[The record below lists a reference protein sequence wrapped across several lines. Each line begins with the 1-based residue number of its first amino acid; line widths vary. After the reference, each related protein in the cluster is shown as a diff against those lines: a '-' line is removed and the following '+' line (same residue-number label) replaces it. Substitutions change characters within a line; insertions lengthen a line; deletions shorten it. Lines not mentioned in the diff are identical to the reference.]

1 MDCWRLVRRSATVIW
16 TIFLLLFFTLF
27 LVPLGRSAAVTPV
40 ADWEFDEGSGNTAL
54 DSSGNG
60 HDAMLS
66 NGARW
71 DETVDGWAVSGDGVQ
86 GTVSTPPLNLTE
98 THAVSVSFWAER
110 NYTTAEGGGALFAT
124 GRSDASSTTG
134 FSLLPDNSTCHGIQA
149 EFRGNVGT
157 TSNCYSQPSSGVWHH
172 LVVVMDKS
180 RTGGDA
186 IAFYVDGVLQ
196 NPNWNLSS
204 ATNTNNFGND
214 PLYLF
219 SRNGD
224 SQFATGSIRKFRV
237 YDTALNAEQVAQL
250 YADSKPQGAPTAGL
264 VAAYAFNEGS
274 GSKVADASGNGNTGT
289 IANAA
294 WTEAGKFG
302 KALVF
307 NGTSSLVT
315 IPDSSSLHLKSAM
328 TLEAWVNPSVSL
340 CNGGEMIAKGS
351 DDYFLGGCSSGGGG
365 PGAGATLNLSKVA
378 TYGRAQVP
386 ANTWTHLAV
395 TYNGAAFSLYQ
406 NGEKVSTR
414 FYRGNIAESFRA
426 LQIGGN
432 SLLGQHFRGAID
444 ELRIYDVALTRA
456 QIEND
461 MNAPIQA
468 ALQSITIT
476 PDNAALT
483 VGEERQLRATGTYSD
498 GSQQDL
504 TQDVA
509 WTSSSSA
516 IATISSSGMVSGI
529 SVGKTTLQGR
539 IGAKLVSIE
548 VYVGPANFTIAA
560 SPSLLT
566 IAQGSQGTSTI
577 TSTTY
582 NGFNCAV
589 YFSARGLPTGAT
601 VSFVPNHIAAPGSGN
616 SIMTISVGA
625 NTAVGSYPITVT
637 AMAGTI
643 QLRTATVTLT
653 VTAPPDFTIGANPS
667 SVSVVQGQQGSSMIT
682 TTVSGGFNSAI
693 NLSATGVPNGTTVSF
708 SPNPIAAPG
717 NGSSTMTVAVGG
729 NTAVGS
735 YPITVSGSGEGI
747 QRATVVTLTV
757 TSIALDGN
765 VHGGQDSGSNAT
777 NTESVSIGTPSAG
790 DLITC
795 EVAFNSGNNNALVA
809 VGDNNNGSYT
819 AAIPINL
826 DGDMQQWFGIYYIE
840 NVSNSPTTVT
850 VQTTQSEP
858 NLAVSCQ
865 AWIGVDVSDSLD
877 EGFSQLQNEVSAPD
891 PSTGVDKM
899 PASDGELVIAAVGLH
914 KSGMPTA
921 GGNYSLIDG
930 APYTQWWPEYWIQM
944 IASST
949 AGNYNWPMDTWAD
962 SMAAFLPASSRN
974 FTLSASP
981 RSLSVAQGQ
990 QGNSRL
996 TTTIRHG
1003 FNSAIMFSASGVP
1016 DGTTVS
1022 FNPNPIAAPGN
1033 GSSTMTINVGANT
1046 AVGTY
1051 PITVSGNGGGIE
1063 HSTRVTLTVTDPPD
1077 YSVSANPAAVSVAQ
1091 GSQGTSSISTT
1102 ISGGFNSAITL
1113 SASGV
1118 PNGTTVSFNPNPIAA
1133 PGNGSSTMTI
1143 NVGANTAVGTYPIT
1157 VSGNGGGIQHST
1169 TVTLTVTDPPDF
1181 TISAS
1186 PMALSLLQGSQGTS
1200 TITTTISGGFN
1211 GAINLLA
1218 NGVPNGTI
1226 VSFSPNPIAAPGN
1239 GSSTMTITVGMN
1251 TLQGT
1256 YPVVITGSGGGIQH
1270 SVTLTL
1276 TVTAEVFLSWN
1287 PSGSQGVAGY
1297 NVYRSLT
1304 TGGPYTKIN
1313 SGLVA
1318 DTNYADLAVQDGQ
1331 TYYYVATAVDQQQQ
1345 ESVYCNEASA
1355 YVP

>member
-1 MDCWRLVRRSATVIW
+1 MDCWRLVRRTAPVIGA
-16 TIFLLLFFTLF
+16 IFVLFLTLF
-27 LVPLGRSAAVTPV
+27 IVLPGRLAAQTPV

-60 HDAMLS
+60 HDATLS
-66 NGARW
+66 NGVRW
-71 DETVDGWAVSGDGVQ
+71 DATVDGWAVSSDGVQ
-86 GTVSTPPLNLTE
+86 GSVSTPPLNLTQ

-134 FSLLPDNSTCHGIQA
+134 FALLPDNSTCHGIQI

-196 NPNWNLSS
+196 NPNWNFSS

-219 SRNGD
+219 SRDGD
-224 SQFATGSIRKFRV
+224 PQFAAGSIREFRI

-250 YADSKPQGAPTAGL
+250 YADSKPQGAPTVGL

-289 IANAA
+289 VANAA
-294 WTEAGKFG
+294 WSGAGKFG
-302 KALVF
+302 NALVF

-340 CNGGEMIAKGS
+340 CNAGEMIAKGS
-351 DDYFLGGCSSGGGG
+351 ADYFLGGCSSGGGG

-378 TYGRAQVP
+378 AHGRAQVP
-386 ANTWTHLAV
+386 ANTWTHLAA
-395 TYNGAAFSLYQ
+395 TYNGSAFSVYQ
-406 NGEKVSTR
+406 NGKKVSTR
-414 FYRGNIAESFRA
+414 FYRGNIAESSSP

-432 SLLGQHFRGAID
+432 SILGQYFSGAID
-444 ELRIYDVALTRA
+444 ELRIYDVALTQA
-456 QIEND
+456 QIQRD
-461 MNAPIQA
+461 MNAPIKA
-468 ALQSITIT
+468 VLQSISIT
-476 PDNAALT
+476 PQSASFT
-483 VGEERQLRATGTYSD
+483 VGESRQIRAIGIYSD

-504 TQDVA
+504 TNSVT

-516 IATISSSGMVSGI
+516 IATISSSGTVSGI
-529 SVGKTTLQGR
+529 SVGKTTLQGT
-539 IGAKLVSIE
+539 IGAKLASIE
-548 VYVGPANFTIAA
+548 VYVGPANFTIGA

-566 IAQGSQGTSTI
+566 IAQGSQGASTI

-582 NGFNCAV
+582 YGFNSAV
-589 YFSARGLPTGAT
+589 YLSARGVPTGAT
-601 VSFVPNHIAAPGSGN
+601 VSFVPNHIAAPGNGN

-637 AMAGTI
+637 AMAGAI

-667 SVSVVQGQQGSSMIT
+667 SVSVVQGQQGSSTIT

-729 NTAVGS
+729 NTAVGT
-735 YPITVSGSGEGI
+735 YPITVTGSGEGI

-757 TSIALDGN
+757 FSIALDGD

-795 EVAFNSGNNNALVA
+795 EVTFNSGNNNALVA

-819 AAIPINL
+819 ATMPMDL
-826 DGDMQQWFGIYYIE
+826 DPDMQQWSGIYYIE
-840 NVSNSPTTVT
+840 NVSNSPTIVT

-858 NLAVSCQ
+858 NLAISCQ
-865 AWIGVDVSDSLD
+865 AWIGVDASDSLD
-877 EGFSQLQNEVSAPD
+877 EGFSQLLNEVSAPD
-891 PSTGVDKM
+891 PSTGADKM
-899 PASDGELVIAAVGLH
+899 PATDGELVLAAVGLH
-914 KSGMPTA
+914 NSGMPTA

-944 IASST
+944 TASST
-949 AGNYNWPMDTWAD
+949 AGNYNWPIDTWAD
-962 SMAAFLPASSRN
+962 SMAAFLSASSRN

-990 QGNSRL
+990 QGNSIL
-996 TTTIRHG
+996 TTTIRRG
-1003 FNSAIMFSASGVP
+1003 FNSAIMF
-1016 DGTTVS
+1016 
-1022 FNPNPIAAPGN
+1022 
-1033 GSSTMTINVGANT
+1033 
-1046 AVGTY
+1046 
-1051 PITVSGNGGGIE
+1051 
-1063 HSTRVTLTVTDPPD
+1063 
-1077 YSVSANPAAVSVAQ
+1077 
-1091 GSQGTSSISTT
+1091 
-1102 ISGGFNSAITL
+1102 

-1133 PGNGSSTMTI
+1133 PGNGSSTMTHQRGRQHGGGDLSHYGDRQRRRHPAQHHGYLDGDGGAGLHHHGESI
-1143 NVGANTAVGTYPIT
+1143 VDERGAGQSGYVNDHDNDQRRVQQRNQPVGQRSANWCDGELQSQPDCGAGQWLVDHDDYRRCEHSGGDLSHHGDRQRWRDSADRHGHAHGHGAGQLHALRLTDVAEHCSRQPRRLHPHHHHQRRFQQRHHAVGLGSAYRDHGELQSQPDCSAGQRL
-1157 VSGNGGGIQHST
+1157 VDHDDCRGCEHGGGHVSDHGDRQRWRDSANCYGHAHGHSAGELHAFR
-1169 TVTLTVTDPPDF
+1169 LTDF
-1181 TISAS
+1181 
-1186 PMALSLLQGSQGTS
+1186 
-1200 TITTTISGGFN
+1200 
-1211 GAINLLA
+1211 
-1218 NGVPNGTI
+1218 
-1226 VSFSPNPIAAPGN
+1226 
-1239 GSSTMTITVGMN
+1239 
-1251 TLQGT
+1251 
-1256 YPVVITGSGGGIQH
+1256 
-1270 SVTLTL
+1270 
-1276 TVTAEVFLSWN
+1276 AERCSRQPRHLHPHYHHQW
-1287 PSGSQGVAGY
+1287 
-1297 NVYRSLT
+1297 RL
-1304 TGGPYTKIN
+1304 
-1313 SGLVA
+1313 
-1318 DTNYADLAVQDGQ
+1318 
-1331 TYYYVATAVDQQQQ
+1331 
-1345 ESVYCNEASA
+1345 
-1355 YVP
+1355 

>member
-1 MDCWRLVRRSATVIW
+1 MDCWRLVRRTAPVIGA
-16 TIFLLLFFTLF
+16 IFVLFLTLF
-27 LVPLGRSAAVTPV
+27 IVLPGRLAAQTPV

-60 HDAMLS
+60 HDATLS
-66 NGARW
+66 NGVRW
-71 DETVDGWAVSGDGVQ
+71 DATVGGWAVSGDGVQ
-86 GTVSTPPLNLTE
+86 GTVSTPSLNLTE

-134 FSLLPDNSTCHGIQA
+134 FALLPDNPTCHGIQI

-196 NPNWNLSS
+196 NPNWNFSS

-219 SRNGD
+219 SRDGD
-224 SQFATGSIRKFRV
+224 SQFAAGSIREFRI
-237 YDTALNAEQVAQL
+237 YDIALNAEQVAQL
-250 YADSKPQGAPTAGL
+250 YADSKPQGAPTVGL
-264 VAAYAFNEGS
+264 VAAYAFNEGT
-274 GSKVADASGNGNTGT
+274 GSKVADASGNGNTGM
-289 IANAA
+289 IANAD
-294 WTEAGKFG
+294 WTVAGKFG
-302 KALVF
+302 NALVF

-340 CNGGEMIAKGS
+340 CNAGEMIAKGS
-351 DDYFLGGCSSGGGG
+351 ADYFLGGCSSGGGG

-378 TYGRAQVP
+378 AYGRAQVP
-386 ANTWTHLAV
+386 ANTWTHLAA
-395 TYNGAAFSLYQ
+395 TYNGSAFSLYQ
-406 NGEKVSTR
+406 NGKKVSTR
-414 FYRGNIAESFRA
+414 FYRGNIAESSSP

-432 SLLGQHFRGAID
+432 SLLGQYFSGAID
-444 ELRIYDVALTRA
+444 ELRIYDVALTQA
-456 QIEND
+456 QIQRD
-461 MNAPIQA
+461 MNAPIKA
-468 ALQSITIT
+468 VLQSISIT
-476 PDNAALT
+476 PQSASFT
-483 VGEERQLRATGTYSD
+483 VGESRQIRAIGIYSD

-504 TQDVA
+504 TNSVT

-516 IATISSSGMVSGI
+516 IATISSSGTVSGI
-529 SVGKTTLQGR
+529 SVGKTTLQGT
-539 IGAKLVSIE
+539 IGAKLASIE
-548 VYVGPANFTIAA
+548 VYVGPANFTIGA

-566 IAQGSQGTSTI
+566 IAQGSQGASTI

-582 NGFNCAV
+582 YGFNSAV
-589 YFSARGLPTGAT
+589 YLSARGVPTGAT
-601 VSFVPNHIAAPGSGN
+601 VSFVPNHIAAPGNGN

-637 AMAGTI
+637 AMAGAI

-667 SVSVVQGQQGSSMIT
+667 SVSVVQGQQGSSTIT

-729 NTAVGS
+729 NTAVGT
-735 YPITVSGSGEGI
+735 YPITVTGSGEGI

-757 TSIALDGN
+757 TSIALDGD

-795 EVAFNSGNNNALVA
+795 EVTFNSGNNNALVA

-819 AAIPINL
+819 ATMPMDL
-826 DGDMQQWFGIYYIE
+826 DPDMQQWSGIYYIE

-858 NLAVSCQ
+858 NLAISCQ
-865 AWIGVDVSDSLD
+865 AWIGVDASDSLD
-877 EGFSQLQNEVSAPD
+877 EGFSQLLNEVSAPD
-891 PSTGVDKM
+891 PSTGADKM
-899 PASDGELVIAAVGLH
+899 PATDGELVLAAVGLH
-914 KSGMPTA
+914 NSGMPTA

-944 IASST
+944 TASST
-949 AGNYNWPMDTWAD
+949 AGNYNWPIDTWAD
-962 SMAAFLPASSRN
+962 SMAAFLSASSRN

-990 QGNSRL
+990 QGNSIL
-996 TTTIRHG
+996 TTTIRRG
-1003 FNSAIMFSASGVP
+1003 FNSAIMF
-1016 DGTTVS
+1016 
-1022 FNPNPIAAPGN
+1022 
-1033 GSSTMTINVGANT
+1033 
-1046 AVGTY
+1046 
-1051 PITVSGNGGGIE
+1051 
-1063 HSTRVTLTVTDPPD
+1063 
-1077 YSVSANPAAVSVAQ
+1077 
-1091 GSQGTSSISTT
+1091 
-1102 ISGGFNSAITL
+1102 

-1143 NVGANTAVGTYPIT
+1143 NVGVNTAVGTYPIT
-1157 VSGNGGGIQHST
+1157 VTGNGGGIQHST
-1169 TVTLTVTDPPDF
+1169 TVTLTVTRPP
-1181 TISAS
+1181 
-1186 PMALSLLQGSQGTS
+1186 
-1200 TITTTISGGFN
+1200 TTRF
-1211 GAINLLA
+1211 
-1218 NGVPNGTI
+1218 P
-1226 VSFSPNPIAAPGN
+1226 P
-1239 GSSTMTITVGMN
+1239 
-1251 TLQGT
+1251 
-1256 YPVVITGSGGGIQH
+1256 H
-1270 SVTLTL
+1270 
-1276 TVTAEVFLSWN
+1276 
-1287 PSGSQGVAGY
+1287 
-1297 NVYRSLT
+1297 RRR
-1304 TGGPYTKIN
+1304 
-1313 SGLVA
+1313 
-1318 DTNYADLAVQDGQ
+1318 
-1331 TYYYVATAVDQQQQ
+1331 
-1345 ESVYCNEASA
+1345 
-1355 YVP
+1355 